1 MKVSARYR
9 LSKKQLREVRGELE
23 AALPGVE
30 LKPGEVEYAKVDG
43 VEVYIVGGVPCAAKL
58 GGRIIPLLTCLLKR
72 GSGGYPAL
80 VVDRGAA
87 RAVAR
92 GADLM
97 APGVVEVRGEF
108 KRGDIVLI
116 VDSETGVPVAVA
128 EALEDSGEVR
138 ARVESRGR
146 GKVAK
151 TLHRPG
157 DRLWRA
163 ADALRS

>member
-1 MKVSARYR
+1 M
-9 LSKKQLREVRGELE
+9 
-23 AALPGVE
+23 
-30 LKPGEVEYAKVDG
+30 
-43 VEVYIVGGVPCAAKL
+43 
-58 GGRIIPLLTCLLKR
+58 
-72 GSGGYPAL
+72 
-80 VVDRGAA
+80 
-87 RAVAR
+87 
-92 GADLM
+92 
-97 APGVVEVRGEF
+97 
-108 KRGDIVLI
+108 I